1 MRQLRRVALSGLLG
15 TAVEF
20 YDFLVYG
27 TVAALVFG
35 ELFFPT
41 ADPAVGTI
49 AAFGTFAA
57 GYVARPLGGIVFG
70 HFGDRIG
77 RKSMMLLTMVLM
89 GAGSFLIGL
98 LPTYDAIGVWA
109 PVLLVALRVVQG
121 IAIGGEWGG
130 ATLMVVEHAERTQ
143 GAGRRRGLWSSFTQ
157 LGAPLGSVLSAGV
170 VTLVATLPDDE
181 FRTWGWRVPFLLSV
195 ALLAVGLFVRLKVA
209 ESPLFAEAEAEADA
223 EAEAGAEADAE
234 AGAEKAPRRASRPP
248 VAEVL
253 RRPKPLLLACGV
265 GIGAFT
271 AQALLT
277 SFMISY
283 AVEQGYTRPQV
294 LTAVTAASFV
304 ALAVLPAASALS
316 DRVGRRPVV
325 LAGALASAALAFP
338 VLALVGSGSPGLLI
352 LALVLGHGVAQ
363 STMYGPLGAL
373 LSEMFGTRVR
383 YTGASLGYQAATLVG
398 AGFSPMIASSLL
410 ATYDGSSTPIS
421 LLLCGGALITALTV
435 WRMRETHG
443 DSLDSPAPD
452 VNAPEVNGPEVSAPE
467 VNALKVNGPK
477 VNGPKVSGPELNGP
491 AQEGTRP

>member
-1 MRQLRRVALSGLLG
+1 MHNFTDQPRAVPREPTVQPSPDSRQLRRVAVSGLLG

-35 ELFFPT
+35 DLFFPQ
-41 ADPAVGTI
+41 ADPAVGTV

-57 GYVARPLGGIVFG
+57 GYLARPLGGIVFG

-89 GAGSFLIGL
+89 GCGSFLIGL

-130 ATLMVVEHAERTQ
+130 AMLMVVEHAEHTQ
-143 GAGRRRGLWSSFTQ
+143 GSRRGLWSSFTQ

-170 VTLVATLPDDE
+170 VTLVAGLPDEE
-181 FRTWGWRVPFLLSV
+181 FRSWGWRVPFLLSIV
-195 ALLAVGLFVRLKVA
+195 LLGVGLFVRLKVA
-209 ESPLFAEAEAEADA
+209 ESPLFARAVRKPAD
-223 EAEAGAEADAE
+223 
-234 AGAEKAPRRASRPP
+234 RPP
-248 VAEVL
+248 ILEVL
-253 RRPKPLLLACGV
+253 RRPKPVLLAACV

-271 AQALLT
+271 AQSLLT

-283 AVEQGYTRPQV
+283 AVGEGYTRPQV
-294 LTAVTAASFV
+294 LTAVTVASCV

-325 LAGALASAALAFP
+325 LAGAIASAALAFP
-338 VLALVGSGSPGLLI
+338 VLALVDSGSPGLLI
-352 LALVLGHGVAQ
+352 LALALGHGVAQ

-383 YTGASLGYQAATLVG
+383 YTGASLGYQGATLIG
-398 AGFSPMIASSLL
+398 AGFSPLIAGSLL
-410 ATYDGSSTPIS
+410 ASYGGGSTPVS
-421 LLLCGGALITALTV
+421 LLLCAGAGITAITV
-435 WRMRETHG
+435 WRLRETHT
-443 DSLDSPAPD
+443 DALDSPAA
-452 VNAPEVNGPEVSAPE
+452 AP
-467 VNALKVNGPK
+467 AL
-477 VNGPKVSGPELNGP
+477 
-491 AQEGTRP
+491 EGTPR

>member
-1 MRQLRRVALSGLLG
+1 MRRVALSGLLG

-35 ELFFPT
+35 DLFFPR

-89 GAGSFLIGL
+89 GCGSFLIGL

-109 PVLLVALRVVQG
+109 PVLLVTLRVVQG
-121 IAIGGEWGG
+121 LAIGGEWGG

-143 GAGRRRGLWSSFTQ
+143 GARRGLWSSFTQ

-170 VTLVATLPDDE
+170 VTLVSALPDDE
-181 FRTWGWRVPFLLSV
+181 FRAWGWRVPFLLSI
-195 ALLAVGLFVRLKVA
+195 ALLGVGLFVRLKVA
-209 ESPLFAEAEAEADA
+209 ESPLFAQARQE
-223 EAEAGAEADAE
+223 
-234 AGAEKAPRRASRPP
+234 PRPGRPP
-248 VAEVL
+248 VVEVL
-253 RRPKPLLLACGV
+253 RRPKPVLLAACV

-271 AQALLT
+271 AQSLLT
-277 SFMISY
+277 GFMISY
-283 AVEQGYTRPQV
+283 AVQHGYTRPQV
-294 LTAVTAASFV
+294 LTAVTVASCV
-304 ALAVLPAASALS
+304 ALVVLPAASALS

-325 LAGALASAALAFP
+325 LTGAVASAALAFP
-338 VLALVGSGSPGLLI
+338 VLALVDSGSPGLLI
-352 LALVLGHGVAQ
+352 LALALGHGVAQ

-383 YTGASLGYQAATLVG
+383 YTGASLGYQAATLLG
-398 AGFSPMIASSLL
+398 AGFSPLIASSLL
-410 ATYDGSSTPIS
+410 ASSGGGSAPVS
-421 LLLCGGALITALTV
+421 LLLCGGAAITALTV
-435 WRMRETHG
+435 WRLRETHA
-443 DSLDSPAPD
+443 DALDAP
-452 VNAPEVNGPEVSAPE
+452 PSRTTTPTP
-467 VNALKVNGPK
+467 
-477 VNGPKVSGPELNGP
+477 
-491 AQEGTRP
+491 EGTLR

>member
-1 MRQLRRVALSGLLG
+1 MAVSGLLG

-35 ELFFPT
+35 DLFFPQ
-41 ADPAVGTI
+41 ADPAVGTV

-57 GYVARPLGGIVFG
+57 GYLARPLGGIVFG

-89 GAGSFLIGL
+89 GCGSFLIGL

-130 ATLMVVEHAERTQ
+130 AMLMVVEHAEHTQ
-143 GAGRRRGLWSSFTQ
+143 GSRRGLWSSFTQ

-170 VTLVATLPDDE
+170 VTLVAGLPDEE
-181 FRTWGWRVPFLLSV
+181 FRSWGWRVPFLLSIV
-195 ALLAVGLFVRLKVA
+195 LLGVGLFVRLKVA
-209 ESPLFAEAEAEADA
+209 ESPLFARAVRKPAD
-223 EAEAGAEADAE
+223 
-234 AGAEKAPRRASRPP
+234 RPP
-248 VAEVL
+248 ILEVL
-253 RRPKPLLLACGV
+253 RRPKPVLLAACV

-271 AQALLT
+271 AQSLLT

-283 AVEQGYTRPQV
+283 AVGEGYTRPQV
-294 LTAVTAASFV
+294 LTAVTVASCV

-325 LAGALASAALAFP
+325 LAGAIASAALAFP
-338 VLALVGSGSPGLLI
+338 VLALVDSGSPGLLI
-352 LALVLGHGVAQ
+352 LALALGHGVAQ

-383 YTGASLGYQAATLVG
+383 YTGASLGYQGATLIG
-398 AGFSPMIASSLL
+398 AGFSPLIAGSLL
-410 ATYDGSSTPIS
+410 ASYGGGSTPVS
-421 LLLCGGALITALTV
+421 LLLCAGAGITAITV
-435 WRMRETHG
+435 WRLRETHT
-443 DSLDSPAPD
+443 DALDSPAA
-452 VNAPEVNGPEVSAPE
+452 AP
-467 VNALKVNGPK
+467 AL
-477 VNGPKVSGPELNGP
+477 
-491 AQEGTRP
+491 EGTPR

>member
-1 MRQLRRVALSGLLG
+1 MRRVALSGLLG

-35 ELFFPT
+35 DLFFPQ

-57 GYVARPLGGIVFG
+57 GYLARPLGGIVFG

-89 GAGSFLIGL
+89 GCGSFLIGL

-130 ATLMVVEHAERTQ
+130 AMLMVVEHAEHAQ
-143 GAGRRRGLWSSFTQ
+143 GSRRGLWSSFTQ

-170 VTLVATLPDDE
+170 VTLVATLPDDD
-181 FRTWGWRVPFLLSV
+181 FRSWGWRVPFLLSV
-195 ALLAVGLFVRLKVA
+195 VLLGVGLFVRLKVA
-209 ESPLFAEAEAEADA
+209 ESPLFAQVKREPVD
-223 EAEAGAEADAE
+223 
-234 AGAEKAPRRASRPP
+234 KPP
-248 VAEVL
+248 IVEVL
-253 RRPKPLLLACGV
+253 RRPKPVLLAACV

-271 AQALLT
+271 AQSLLT

-283 AVEQGYTRPQV
+283 AVGQGYSRPQV
-294 LTAVTAASFV
+294 LTAVTVASCV
-304 ALAVLPAASALS
+304 ALAVLPVASALS

-325 LAGALASAALAFP
+325 LAGAVASAALAFP
-338 VLALVGSGSPGLLI
+338 VLALVDSGSPGLLI
-352 LALVLGHGVAQ
+352 LALALGHGVAQ

-373 LSEMFGTRVR
+373 LAEMFGTRVR
-383 YTGASLGYQAATLVG
+383 YTGASLGYQAATLIG
-398 AGFSPMIASSLL
+398 AGFSPLIAGSLL
-410 ATYDGSSTPIS
+410 ASYGDGSTPVS
-421 LLLCGGALITALTV
+421 LLLCAGAAVTALTV
-435 WRMRETHG
+435 WRLRETHT
-443 DSLDSPAPD
+443 DTLDSPAATP
-452 VNAPEVNGPEVSAPE
+452 
-467 VNALKVNGPK
+467 AL
-477 VNGPKVSGPELNGP
+477 
-491 AQEGTRP
+491 EGTPR

>member
-1 MRQLRRVALSGLLG
+1 MQPAPVPVPPPPPDSRQLRRVALSGLLG

-35 ELFFPT
+35 ELFFPE

-57 GYVARPLGGIVFG
+57 GYLARPLGGIVFG
-70 HFGDRIG
+70 HFGDRLG
-77 RKSMMLLTMVLM
+77 RKSMLLLTMVLM
-89 GAGSFLIGL
+89 GTCSFLIGL

-121 IAIGGEWGG
+121 LAIGGEWGG
-130 ATLMVVEHAERTQ
+130 AMLMVVEHAERTG
-143 GAGRRRGLWSSFTQ
+143 GARRRRGLWSSFTQ
-157 LGAPLGSVLSAGV
+157 LGAPLGSMLSAGV
-170 VTLVATLPDDE
+170 VTIVSTLPDDE

-195 ALLAVGLFVRLKVA
+195 ALLAVGLFVRLRVA
-209 ESPLFAEAEAEADA
+209 ESPLFTETQAQDT
-223 EAEAGAEADAE
+223 
-234 AGAEKAPRRASRPP
+234 RAQDRPP
-248 VAEVL
+248 LAEVL
-253 RRPKPLLLACGV
+253 RRPRPLLLAGCV

-283 AVEQGYTRPQV
+283 AVRHGYTRPQV
-294 LTAVTAASFV
+294 LTAVTVASAV
-304 ALAVLPAASALS
+304 ALFALPAASALS

-325 LAGALASAALAFP
+325 LAGAVASAALAFP
-338 VLALVGSGSPGLLI
+338 VLALVDSGSPGLLI
-352 LALVLGHGVAQ
+352 LALALGHGVAQ

-383 YTGASLGYQAATLVG
+383 YTGASLGYQLATLVG

-410 ATYDGSSTPIS
+410 AAYGGSSTPLS
-421 LLLCGGALITALTV
+421 LLLCGGAAITALTV
-435 WRMRETHG
+435 WRLRETHA
-443 DSLDSPAPD
+443 DTLDARTTATTSADVPA
-452 VNAPEVNGPEVSAPE
+452 A
-467 VNALKVNGPK
+467 
-477 VNGPKVSGPELNGP
+477 
-491 AQEGTRP
+491 EGVRQ